1 MPACRDPQH
10 ERFARELVEEYLRV
24 PPSSTGVQQAYQ
36 RAGYAPHRGNCHRLA
51 RDPAIVARVDE
62 LMEEAREYADLRLVK
77 ALVRVNRIADAK
89 LPDYYE
95 PVSHQAKG
103 EAPPRKVIRLRDLT
117 DLPAQLAEAVKEVEF
132 HEDGSIKAIKLH
144 DKLQANI
151 TLLRHFGDVP
161 DERPTHQVNIL
172 NALSPEDQRLLADAL
187 ERMAKAAGQA
197 AGAEEQEA
205 E

>member
-1 MPACRDPQH
+1 MPACRDHQH
-10 ERFARELVEEYLRV
+10 EHFARALVEEYLRV
-24 PPSSTGVQQAYQ
+24 PPSSTGVQEAYK

-51 RDPAIVARVDE
+51 NEPHIKARVDE

-95 PVSHQAKG
+95 PVSLQPDG
-103 EAPPRKVIRLRDLT
+103 APTRTMRLRDLSS
-117 DLPAQLAEAVKEVEF
+117 LPPQLAEAISEIDF
-132 HEDGSIKAIKLH
+132 HDDGTVRKIKLH

-161 DERPTHQVNIL
+161 DERPVQQVNIL
-172 NALSPEDQRLLADAL
+172 NTLSPEDQRLLADAL
-187 ERMAKAAGQA
+187 ELLAKPATGTAAEA
-197 AGAEEQEA
+197 EQE
-205 E
+205 